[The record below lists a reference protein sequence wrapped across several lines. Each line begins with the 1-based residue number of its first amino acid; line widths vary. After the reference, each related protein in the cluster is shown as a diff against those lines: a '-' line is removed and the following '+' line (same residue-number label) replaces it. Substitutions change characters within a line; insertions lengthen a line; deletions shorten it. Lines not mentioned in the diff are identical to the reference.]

1 MVSPSDD
8 DVQRIVEGFLSGVL
22 PKSEWTHTAH
32 LIAGTWHVY
41 HLRAPAALE
50 AIRARIL
57 ALNDFHGTPN
67 TDTRGYHETITRAH
81 VVLID
86 DQLIRCPS
94 ATVFDAVRTVLDSD
108 LANPRGLL
116 RYYSET
122 RLMSVDARRGWCEPD
137 LQPLPDPGRLVAL
150 SCPASAGPAWI
161 EESVLRAGRRHD
173 RGGDER
179 DQVVEVDRLGDVEVI
194 AGS

>member
-1 MVSPSDD
+1 MSGPADE
-8 DVQRIVEGFLSGVL
+8 DVQRIVDGFRGSVL

-41 HLRAPAALE
+41 HLGAAAALE
-50 AIRARIL
+50 ALRAAIL

-81 VVLID
+81 VILID
-86 DQLIRCPS
+86 GQLTCLPS
-94 ATVFDAVRTVLDSD
+94 ATAFDAVRTVLGSD

-122 RLMSVDARRGWCEPD
+122 RLMSVEARRGWREPD
-137 LQPLPDPGRLVAL
+137 REPLPERRIEISRPEAQSPKPEARV
-150 SCPASAGPAWI
+150 SPAGLPPTSP
-161 EESVLRAGRRHD
+161 RR
-173 RGGDER
+173 R
-179 DQVVEVDRLGDVEVI
+179 
-194 AGS
+194 